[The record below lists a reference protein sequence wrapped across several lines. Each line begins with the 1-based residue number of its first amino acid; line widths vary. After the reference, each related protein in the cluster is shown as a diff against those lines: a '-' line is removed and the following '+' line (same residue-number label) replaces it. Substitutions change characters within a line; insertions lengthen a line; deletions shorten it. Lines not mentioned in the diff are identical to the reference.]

1 MNRRRTLSPFFF
13 ESPADFREWLERNHD
28 SAEELL
34 VGFYKKGSGKPS
46 ITYQQALDE
55 ALCFGWIDG
64 VRRNLDGSSYTIRF
78 TPRKPKS
85 VWSAVNIRRAHELIS
100 AGRMTPPG
108 LAAFEKRDEARA
120 RQYSYERENVAFDAA
135 SEKAF
140 RADRKA
146 WEFFR
151 AQPHGYQRLH
161 TWWVM
166 SAKKEDT
173 RAKRLA
179 VLIEASAEGRR
190 LDPMTSPYK
199 RTSAERGS
207 SGSA

>member
-1 MNRRRTLSPFFF
+1 M
-13 ESPADFREWLERNHD
+13 
-28 SAEELL
+28 
-34 VGFYKKGSGKPS
+34 VGFHKKNSGKAS
-46 ITYQQALDE
+46 ITYQEALDE

-64 VRRNLDGSSYTIRF
+64 VRRNLDVSSYTIRF

-85 VWSAVNIRRAHELIS
+85 VWSAVNARRAHELI
-100 AGRMTPPG
+100 AEGRMTPPG
-108 LAAFEKRDEARA
+108 LAAFAKRDEARA

-140 RADRKA
+140 QANKPA

-151 AQPHGYQRLH
+151 AQPQGYQWLH

-166 SAKKEDT
+166 SAKKEET
-173 RAKRLA
+173 RARRLA